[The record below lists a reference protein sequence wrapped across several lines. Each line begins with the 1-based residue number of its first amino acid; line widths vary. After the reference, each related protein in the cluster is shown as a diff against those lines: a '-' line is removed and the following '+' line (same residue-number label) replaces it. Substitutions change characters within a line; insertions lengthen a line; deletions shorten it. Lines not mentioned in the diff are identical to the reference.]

1 MGYYTRVLFLLL
13 LSVLVPFAIVFGIT
27 NYITLEQFRTLVSA
41 QEENRL
47 QAISSINQ
55 LIIENMEQT
64 ALRFSLEPQVQSLGE
79 HISLD
84 LFPGNTEHMNSLIR
98 VINLLNEYVR
108 TNMLYDSV
116 YFYIKNSDFIVTSRS
131 SVGKLER
138 FADLGWYERYLQL
151 QQDRRTNRMLPARP
165 IKVGFESM
173 DAGGDWRRCLTYIC
187 PITLFTSTFEGAL
200 IFNLNEEKLLA
211 MYMERSAR
219 GNIYLFDDEGNWLTG
234 VRGAELDP
242 LNLNLDWAEIL
253 HEENPPSGYYL
264 SNQNGGFDQVTY
276 YRAPEHRLVL
286 VSVEDLGAVMQRTAA
301 CQRLFFG
308 FLISLLPLTALL
320 VVMVSRRLY
329 SPIGKLVRELSLSGK
344 LNLAVEKN
352 EWSAIYRAVE
362 ELLRE
367 DRRLFSDAG
376 REKLRNAAFLRVLTE
391 EFPEGDDEV
400 QAIAPYQVNIC
411 LIANID
417 ELGKTR
423 KKGKNDD
430 SFLRLLLR
438 LIEREMT
445 GEGMHTAAM
454 RYDCD
459 QLVAIISLPSLPE
472 GLVET
477 VRAKIRSIQG
487 EAKALMDY
495 TVTFAV
501 GSLVDCGSVRLSFEQ
516 AKSVLEYRFVQGP
529 GSILFFDEINGSLIH
544 YNADERIKYIQSC
557 LLAGKKEEMIKGVR
571 ELFADIK
578 AKQYVSFTYV
588 SQILSQLVVLL
599 TQYAI
604 DHKIKIEELLMDKAF
619 MYKKLWQNNT
629 LDEAGEWFCGLVAEI
644 MAYQQSTNGKYI
656 GEILSYV
663 KNHYCENITI
673 ENIADHVGL
682 SYSHL
687 RKVFKDATGR
697 NLAEY
702 INALRLEKA
711 KQLLLETN
719 YTVKQVAALCG
730 FYHEKSFSRAF
741 TQAEGI
747 SPGKY
752 KSMVQ
757 KTD

>member
-1 MGYYTRVLFLLL
+1 MGYYARVLILLL
-13 LSVLVPFAIVFGIT
+13 LSVLIPCTIVFGIT
-27 NYITLEQFRTLVSA
+27 NYITLDQFCAFVSA
-41 QEENRL
+41 QEVNRL
-47 QAISSINQ
+47 QAVNSINQ

-64 ALRFSLEPQVQSLGE
+64 ALRFSLEPQVQLLGE

-84 LFPGNTEHMNSLIR
+84 LFPGNTDHMNCLVR

-116 YFYIKNSDFIVTSRS
+116 YFYIKNSDYIVTSRS
-131 SVGKLER
+131 SVGKLDR
-138 FADLGWYERYLQL
+138 FADLGWYDRYLQL
-151 QQDRRTNRMLPARP
+151 QQDRRANRMLPARP
-165 IKVGFESM
+165 IKVGFESS
-173 DAGGDWRRCLTYIC
+173 DSGGDWRRCLTYIC

-200 IFNLNEEKLLA
+200 IFNLYEDKLLE
-211 MYMERSAR
+211 MYMERSSR
-219 GNIYLFDDEGNWLTG
+219 GNISIFDDEGNWLTG
-234 VRGAELDP
+234 VKGIEIDT
-242 LNLNLDWAEIL
+242 LNLKLNW
-253 HEENPPSGYYL
+253 EELLNEETPSSGYYL
-264 SNQNGGFDQVTY
+264 SNQNGGFDQYTY
-276 YRAPEHRLVL
+276 YRSAENRLVL
-286 VSVEDLGAVMQRTAA
+286 VSVEDIGAVMKRAA
-301 CQRLFFG
+301 DYQRLFFA
-308 FLISLLPLTALL
+308 FLILLLPLTALL

-329 SPIGKLVRELSLSGK
+329 SPIGKLVRELSISGK
-344 LNLAVEKN
+344 LNMTVEKN

-367 DRRLFSDAG
+367 DRRLFSAAS
-376 REKLRNAAFLRVLTE
+376 REKLRNGAFLRVLTE
-391 EFPEGDDEV
+391 EIPEGDDEV
-400 QAIAPYQVNIC
+400 QAIAPYPVNVC

-417 ELGKTR
+417 EVGKACG
-423 KKGKNDD
+423 KGKNDD
-430 SFLRLLLR
+430 SFMRLLLR

-445 GEGMHTAAM
+445 GERMQTAAM

-459 QLVAIISLPSLPE
+459 QIVAIISLPSLPE
-472 GLVET
+472 GLAET
-477 VRAKIRSIQG
+477 VGAKIRSIQK

-619 MYKKLWQNNT
+619 MYKKLWQNHT

-663 KNHYCENITI
+663 KNHYSENITI

-741 TQAEGI
+741 AQAEGI

-752 KSMVQ
+752 KSMAQ
-757 KTD
+757 KAN